1 VPKPVPAAAPKL
13 ETTEPTSSRSV
24 SALAIGGIVAL
35 VLGIAVSW
43 LWFSGAYLKLLG
55 REPVQSAA
63 TAESSP
69 ARLLIDEF
77 LLAND
82 WSDATVAQ
90 FNFRWKTLEI
100 EDRRAAFD
108 SLWLPEF
115 IEAVRSHVKEQ
126 RALSAGEAEHRIAGP
141 LAELAATFGID
152 VSAPDRVVLPAALR
166 ESQAPAIPA
175 SQPPPAAIA
184 DVKPAVTQTE
194 ARAPATQPP
203 PKTTTA
209 SAPTT
214 TPRRETPAKTPA
226 PAQAAPAPAAAAAP
240 AGVTG
245 EKQTQ
250 KECSVVPVRSRKP
263 LCQDPLT
270 IGGFG
275 PAISLISVAPF
286 PMGSTAAA
294 EERPVRTVTLA
305 KPFGLSMYEISQ
317 REFRTYC
324 MATGRTCPPQ
334 PAEGDE
340 LPVVNVTWNEA
351 RGYAEWLS
359 SVTGQRYRLPS
370 EAEWEFAARAG
381 ETAIYPQNIQL
392 APSDAWFSGAQRRT
406 GVGPRTAG
414 KLNAFNVAHMLGNAR
429 EWVLDGWTPNHEGA
443 PLDGTAR
450 SPDAAGN
457 RVVRGGSY
465 VDTAPRLRL
474 SLRDK
479 QSADTRDPTTG
490 FRVARE
496 IP

>member
-1 VPKPVPAAAPKL
+1 M
-13 ETTEPTSSRSV
+13 
-24 SALAIGGIVAL
+24 AIGAIVAI

-43 LWFSGAYLKLLG
+43 LWISGEYLKLLG
-55 REPVQSAA
+55 REPAPAVATSETSSA
-63 TAESSP
+63 

-90 FNFRWKTLEI
+90 FNFRWKTLAI
-100 EDRRAAFD
+100 EDRRAAFE
-108 SLWLPEF
+108 SIWLPEF
-115 IEAVRSHVKEQ
+115 IESVRSRVKEQ
-126 RALSAGEAEHRIAGP
+126 RALSAGAAEHRIGGP
-141 LAELAATFGID
+141 LAELASTFGID
-152 VSAPDRVVLPAALR
+152 VSAPDRVILPAAILQ
-166 ESQAPAIPA
+166 ESAPP
-175 SQPPPAAIA
+175 
-184 DVKPAVTQTE
+184 VV
-194 ARAPATQPP
+194 
-203 PKTTTA
+203 TA
-209 SAPTT
+209 SAPAPTSAAAVKSAIEKPETRPPTT
-214 TPRRETPAKTPA
+214 TPAARTPPPATMSPAVQRREVAPTRTAA
-226 PAQAAPAPAAAAAP
+226 PAQATPVAATAAIP
-240 AGVTG
+240 TGVSG
-245 EKQTQ
+245 EKQSQ
-250 KECSVVPVRSRKP
+250 RECSLVPVRSRKP

-286 PMGSTAAA
+286 PMGSTAAG

-324 MATGRTCPPQ
+324 TATGRTCPAQ
-334 PAEGDE
+334 PTSGDE
-340 LPVVNVTWNEA
+340 LAVVNVTWNEA
-351 RGYAEWLS
+351 RSYAEWLS

-381 ETAIYPQNIQL
+381 ESAIYPQNIQL
-392 APSDAWFSGAQRRT
+392 APSDAWFSGAERRT
-406 GVGPRTAG
+406 GVGPRNAG

-443 PLDGTAR
+443 PADGTAR

-465 VDTAPRLRL
+465 LDNAPKLRL

-479 QSADTRDPTTG
+479 LGADTRDPTTG